1 MHTIL
6 VVDDFASIRKV
17 IADTLKKYGFE
28 TLEAGDGEEA
38 LEILRETHTKI
49 DLVLTDYNMPYMDGF
64 GLLKAI
70 KGDENLQKYP
80 VVLLTSEKA
89 NDKKLLAK
97 EAGLNAWIEKPYKI
111 DSFINIIKYTI
122 EKNNKDVGI

>member
-17 IADTLKKYGFE
+17 IADNLKKYGFE

-38 LEILRETHTKI
+38 LEILREAKTKI

-70 KGDENLQKYP
+70 KGDEDLKNYP

-89 NDKKLLAK
+89 NDKKLMAK

>member
-17 IADTLKKYGFE
+17 IADNLKKYGFE

-38 LEILRETHTKI
+38 LKILRDQTNI

-70 KGDENLQKYP
+70 KGDEDLKKYP